1 VVREKF
7 LTAMLLAFFLLI
19 PFVTFSLVE
28 IKVFS
33 VNALAA
39 VLILIVG
46 FDTFAFWGTISE

>member
-1 VVREKF
+1 
-7 LTAMLLAFFLLI
+7 MLLAFFLLI
-19 PFVTFSLVE
+19 RFVTFSLVE